1 MQAQTMIIKNVYK
14 LFRWCPSGK
23 SLGSRDLLSLWSQ
36 ALSPVV
42 AHIIATAGLH
52 GY

>member
-14 LFRWCPSGK
+14 LSRWCSSGK
-23 SLGSRDLLSLWSQ
+23 SLESRSLLPLWSQ

-42 AHIIATAGLH
+42 AHMMATRSL
-52 GY
+52 YDR